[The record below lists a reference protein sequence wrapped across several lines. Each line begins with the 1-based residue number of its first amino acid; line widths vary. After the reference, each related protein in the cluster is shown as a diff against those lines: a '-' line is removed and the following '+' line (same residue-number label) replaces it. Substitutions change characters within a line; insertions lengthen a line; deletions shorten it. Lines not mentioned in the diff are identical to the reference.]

1 LVESFLAAAVEPQRW
16 LGALGELAVATRSEH
31 AQIIGI
37 GPNYA
42 LDFNWVNDM
51 SPEEHAAADRAEL
64 ITPQTNYRVAAAATA
79 TSGSILCE
87 DRYEAVKPH
96 LVDDAYLDLCSDLRI
111 PYGCQTDLLVG
122 DDGFIGFALLR
133 SHRDGPTTEQAHSLF
148 ASVRASAVA
157 AVTLQVAIERQGHQ
171 LVAGT
176 FEAMDAAC
184 FVLDHR
190 MTVRA
195 VTPGAETLL
204 HQNVIRLVEGRP
216 ALPTPSDDRRLC
228 VALSSVGEGRALSSM
243 VTVADG
249 PSALTLRL
257 HRLPAREW
265 NMGFA
270 PFAIL
275 VVKRPRMTGARDLQ
289 LLRESYRLTASES
302 EIAVLLSTGQTRDA
316 ICAIRGI
323 SRETLRSH
331 LRSLFAKLGV
341 ARETEAIHLLHAL
354 LR

>member
-1 LVESFLAAAVEPQRW
+1 VEPQRW
-16 LGALGELAVATRSEH
+16 LGALGELAAVTGSNH

-122 DDGFIGFALLR
+122 EDGFIGFALLR
-133 SHRDGPTTEQAHSLF
+133 SHRDGPTTEQARSIF

-176 FEAMDAAC
+176 FEAMDTAC
-184 FVLDHR
+184 FVLDRR
-190 MTVRA
+190 MMVRA

-204 HQNVIRLVEGRP
+204 HDNVLRLVEGRP
-216 ALPTPSDDRRLC
+216 ALPKPSDDRRLC
-228 VALSSVGEGRALSSM
+228 AALSSISDGSRLGSM
-243 VTVADG
+243 ITVADG
-249 PSALTLRL
+249 PGVLTLKL

-275 VVKRPRMTGARDLQ
+275 VAKRARAAGAGDVR
-289 LLRESYRLTASES
+289 LLRESYGLTASEG
-302 EIAVLLSTGQTRDA
+302 EIAAMLSTGQTRDA
-316 ICAIRGI
+316 ICATRGI

-341 ARETEAIHLLHAL
+341 NRETEAIHLLHGL